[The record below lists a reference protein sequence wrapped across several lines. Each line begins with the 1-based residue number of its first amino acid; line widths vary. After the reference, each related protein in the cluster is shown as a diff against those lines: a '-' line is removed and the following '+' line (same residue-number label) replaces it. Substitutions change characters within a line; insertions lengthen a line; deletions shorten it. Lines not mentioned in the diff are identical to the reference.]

1 MKGPSN
7 TNLIASKDN
16 RNARNLQFE
25 RETGKA
31 PETTNTSSTGTEG
44 LDDDED
50 DEEKSSSLTKRKV
63 SDEFR
68 IPFFFY
74 SGNDNVAII

>member
-7 TNLIASKDN
+7 TNLTAAIIAGAAFMITGKLCDTFIQCQKIASKDN

-31 PETTNTSSTGTEG
+31 PESANTSSSGTEG
-44 LDDDED
+44 LDDEDED
-50 DEEKSSSLTKRKV
+50 DEE
-63 SDEFR
+63 
-68 IPFFFY
+68 
-74 SGNDNVAII
+74 

>member
-1 MKGPSN
+1 MKGVSN
-7 TNLIASKDN
+7 TNLTAAIIAGAAFMITGKLCDTFIQCQKIASKDN

-31 PETTNTSSTGTEG
+31 PESTNTSSSGTDG

-50 DEEKSSSLTKRKV
+50 DEE
-63 SDEFR
+63 
-68 IPFFFY
+68 
-74 SGNDNVAII
+74 